1 MVLIMTNKEKID
13 MIDLWISELKGI
25 RVLCI
30 AQGEIDSISQLKIER
45 INREIKELLGETN
58 AVDSGSN

>member
-1 MVLIMTNKEKID
+1 MSHKEKID

-30 AQGEIDSISQLKIER
+30 AQGEIDSVSQLKLKR
-45 INREIKELLGETN
+45 IYKEINELLGEK
-58 AVDSGSN
+58 

>member
-1 MVLIMTNKEKID
+1 MTNKEKID

-30 AQGEIDSISQLKIER
+30 AQGGIDKISQLKIER
-45 INREIKELLGETN
+45 INREIKELLGEK
-58 AVDSGSN
+58 